1 MVYAEWCGHSQNA
14 KGPYQELMKE
24 TQGKKLKTNS
34 GKEVSFLMTEEADE
48 NMEMF
53 KDKIQG
59 FPTYMAVVKDN
70 GGNVVSMDELE
81 IADRSP
87 DTIKNA
93 AMAL

>member
-1 MVYAEWCGHSQNA
+1 
-14 KGPYQELMKE
+14 
-24 TQGKKLKTNS
+24 
-34 GKEVSFLMTEEADE
+34 MTEEADE

-59 FPTYMAVVKDN
+59 FPTFMAVVKDN

-81 IADRSP
+81 ISDRNA

-93 AMAL
+93 AMALTV

>member
-1 MVYAEWCGHSQNA
+1 
-14 KGPYQELMKE
+14 MKA

>member
-1 MVYAEWCGHSQNA
+1 MVYAEWCGHSQTA
-14 KGPYQELMKE
+14 KGPYQELMKA
-24 TQGKKLKTNS
+24 TQGQDLKTES
-34 GKEVSFLMTEEADE
+34 GKGLSFLMTEEADE

-59 FPTYMAVVKDN
+59 FPTFMAVFKDN
-70 GGNVVSMDELE
+70 GGNVSSIDELD
-81 IADRSP
+81 IADRSA